1 MTRHSRQGAK
11 TQRRKESLRN
21 AVALRAFARDLLEP
35 ELKRRKFIYGAAAI
49 AAGVMVERAG
59 GLTHSSHAAD
69 SRIEVLAGE
78 EIGTISP
85 NIYGHFAE
93 HLGGVVYDGIWV
105 GENSKVPNTGG
116 LRTALVDALKR
127 IKAPVIRWPGGCFAD
142 SYDWRDGVGPR
153 ARRPKRTNF
162 WVDAPEWPKNAPDGP
177 WKYET
182 NHFGTNE
189 FLRFCQLTGAEGYL
203 AANVRG
209 LSAQEF
215 YEWIEYCNSPAGS
228 TTGAEQRAGGADM
241 PSRDPF
247 RVRYWGVGNESWGCG
262 GNFTPEEYAAE
273 YRRFTAA
280 VPRYGVNL
288 SFIASGANVDDF
300 NWTRGFFS
308 KTAEK
313 NRGLFNSIYG
323 WGLHHY
329 AWNLGLG
336 KTNDWFAAKGD
347 ALKFNDAEYYELLR
361 EADRMESLINQHW
374 TIMGEYDR
382 QHRVKLVVDEWGAW
396 YKPGSEVSPTHLL
409 GQQSTMRDALLAGLT
424 LDTFNRHADK
434 VAMANVAQLINCL
447 HSLFLAHEDKFILT
461 PTFHVFE
468 MFMPHMGGRAVRAV
482 FSAPEVQYTR
492 VDKPA
497 EFWGLSGSA
506 SINGKQLTLTVTNP
520 HLTEAR
526 EAEIVVRGARAGLAR
541 AQVLATPDV
550 HAHNT
555 FANPRAVQPRSDQV
569 AAGTG
574 FISYRF
580 PPASVTRLQIALD

>member
-1 MTRHSRQGAK
+1 M
-11 TQRRKESLRN
+11 
-21 AVALRAFARDLLEP
+21 
-35 ELKRRKFIYGAAAI
+35 KRRQFLRGAAAI
-49 AAGVMVERAG
+49 GAGILVERAG
-59 GLTHSSHAAD
+59 GFARSSYAAD
-69 SRIEVLAGE
+69 SRIEILLGE
-78 EIGTISP
+78 EIGTINP

-105 GENSKVPNTGG
+105 GENSRVPNTRGI
-116 LRTALVDALKR
+116 RNALVDALKR

-142 SYDWRDGVGPR
+142 SYDWRDGIGPR
-153 ARRPKRTNF
+153 AQRPRRTNF
-162 WVDAPEWPKNAPDGP
+162 WADAPEWRNAPNGP
-177 WKYET
+177 WKFET

-189 FLRFCQLTGAEGYL
+189 FLRFCQLAGAEGYL

-209 LSAQEF
+209 LGAQQF
-215 YEWIEYCNSPAGS
+215 YQWIEYCNSPAGS
-228 TTGAEQRAGGADM
+228 TTFAERRASGEMAT
-241 PSRDPF
+241 RDPF
-247 RVRYWGVGNESWGCG
+247 RVRFWGVGNETWGCG
-262 GNFTPEEYAAE
+262 GNLTPEEYSAE

-280 VPRYGVNL
+280 VPGYGVDLN
-288 SFIASGANVDDF
+288 FVASGANVEDY

-308 KTAEK
+308 KIAEK
-313 NRGLFNSIYG
+313 NRGLFNSIFG

-329 AWNLGLG
+329 AWNVSMG
-336 KTNDWFAAKGD
+336 KTNDWFAGKGD
-347 ALKFNDAEYYELLR
+347 ALKFNEGEYYELLR

-396 YKPGSEVSPTHLL
+396 YKPGSELDPTHLL
-409 GQQSTMRDALLAGLT
+409 GQQSTMRDAVLAGLT

-434 VAMANVAQLINCL
+434 VVMANVAQLINCL

-482 FSAPEVQYTR
+482 FSAPEVHYTR

-520 HLTEAR
+520 HLSESRETEIA
-526 EAEIVVRGARAGLAR
+526 VRGARASAV
-541 AQVLATPDV
+541 QVRVLSMPDV

-555 FANPRAVQPRSDQV
+555 FENSNVVQPRNEQATV
-569 AAGTG
+569 AAGV
-574 FISYRF
+574 ISYRF
-580 PPASVTRLQIALD
+580 APASVTRLQISLD

>member
-1 MTRHSRQGAK
+1 M
-11 TQRRKESLRN
+11 
-21 AVALRAFARDLLEP
+21 
-35 ELKRRKFIYGAAAI
+35 KRREFLYGVGAAG
-49 AAGVMVERAG
+49 AGILVERARG
-59 GLTHSSHAAD
+59 VAQSSRAAD
-69 SRIEVLAGE
+69 SRVEVLLGE

-116 LRTALVDALKR
+116 IRTALVDSLKR

-142 SYDWRDGVGPR
+142 SYDWRDGIGPR
-153 ARRPKRTNF
+153 ARRPRRTNF
-162 WVDAPEWPKNAPDGP
+162 WADAPEWPKSVGPGP
-177 WKYET
+177 WKFET

-189 FLRFCQLTGAEGYL
+189 FLSFCRLAGAEGYL

-209 LSAQEF
+209 LGAQQF

-228 TTGAEQRAGGADM
+228 TTAAEQRAGGEM

-247 RVRYWGVGNESWGCG
+247 RVQFWGVGNESWGCG
-262 GNFTPEEYAAE
+262 GNLTPEEYAAE

-288 SFIASGANVDDF
+288 NFVASGANVDDF

-313 NRGLFNSIYG
+313 NRGLFGGIFG

-347 ALKFNDAEYYELLR
+347 ALRFNEAEYYELLR

-396 YKPGSEVSPTHLL
+396 YKPGSEVDPTHLL
-409 GQQSTMRDALLAGLT
+409 GQQSTMRDAVLAGLT

-447 HSLFLAHEDKFILT
+447 HSLFLAHEDKFITT

-482 FSAPEVQYTR
+482 FSAPEVHYTR

-506 SINGKQLTLTVTNP
+506 SVNGKQLTLTVTNP
-520 HLTEAR
+520 HLSEPR
-526 EAEIVVRGARAGLAR
+526 ETEIVVRGARAVTAQAR
-541 AQVLATPDV
+541 VLAEPDV

-555 FANPRAVQPRSDQV
+555 FADPKAVQPRNEPV
-569 AAGTG
+569 TVNAGA
-574 FISYRF
+574 ISYRF
-580 PPASVTRLQIALD
+580 APASVTRLQVSLE

>member
-1 MTRHSRQGAK
+1 MR
-11 TQRRKESLRN
+11 
-21 AVALRAFARDLLEP
+21 
-35 ELKRRKFIYGAAAI
+35 GAAALS
-49 AAGVMVERAG
+49 AGVLVERLA
-59 GLTHSSHAAD
+59 HSTRAAD
-69 SRIEVLAGE
+69 SRIEVLLGE

-85 NIYGHFAE
+85 TIYGHFAE

-105 GENSKVPNTGG
+105 GQNSRVPNTGG
-116 LRTALVDALKR
+116 IRTALVDALKR

-142 SYDWRDGVGPR
+142 SYDWRDGIGPR
-153 ARRPKRTNF
+153 AQRPRRTNF
-162 WVDAPEWPKNAPDGP
+162 WADAPEWRNAPDGP
-177 WKYET
+177 WKFET

-189 FLRFCQLTGAEGYL
+189 FLRFCQLAGAEGYL
-203 AANVRG
+203 AANLRG
-209 LSAQEF
+209 LGAQQF

-228 TTGAEQRAGGADM
+228 TTAAERRASGEMAT
-241 PSRDPF
+241 RDPF
-247 RVRYWGVGNESWGCG
+247 RVRFWGVGNETWGCG
-262 GNFTPEEYAAE
+262 GNLTPEEYSAE

-280 VPRYGVNL
+280 VPRYGVDL
-288 SFIASGANVDDF
+288 SFVASGANVDDY

-308 KTAEK
+308 KIAEK
-313 NRGLFNSIYG
+313 NRGLFNGIFG

-329 AWNLGLG
+329 AWNVSMG
-336 KTNDWFAAKGD
+336 KTNDWFAGKGD

-361 EADRMESLINQHW
+361 EADRMESFVNQHW

-396 YKPGSEVSPTHLL
+396 YKPGTEVHPTHLL
-409 GQQSTMRDALLAGLT
+409 GQQSTMRDAVLAGVT

-461 PTFHVFE
+461 PTFHVFG

-506 SINGKQLTLTVTNP
+506 SVNGKQITLTVTNP
-520 HLTEAR
+520 HLSEAR
-526 EAEIVVRGARAGLAR
+526 ETEIAVRGARATAAQAR
-541 AQVLATPDV
+541 VLSMPDV

-555 FANPRAVQPRSDQV
+555 FENPNVVQPHNDQATV
-569 AAGTG
+569 AAGVV
-574 FISYRF
+574 SYRF
-580 PPASVTRLQIALD
+580 APASVTSLQISLD

>member
-1 MTRHSRQGAK
+1 M
-11 TQRRKESLRN
+11 
-21 AVALRAFARDLLEP
+21 
-35 ELKRRKFIYGAAAI
+35 KRREFLCGVGAVG
-49 AAGVMVERAG
+49 AGILVERTH
-59 GLTHSSHAAD
+59 GLAQSSRAAD
-69 SRIEVLAGE
+69 SRIEVLLGE

-85 NIYGHFAE
+85 TIYGHFAE

-116 LRTALVDALKR
+116 IRTALVDALKR

-142 SYDWRDGVGPR
+142 SYDWRDGTGPR
-153 ARRPKRTNF
+153 ARRPRRTNF
-162 WVDAPEWPKNAPDGP
+162 WADAPEWPKNVPAGP
-177 WKYET
+177 WKFET

-189 FLRFCQLTGAEGYL
+189 FLSFCRLAGAEGYL

-209 LSAQEF
+209 LGAQQF

-228 TTGAEQRAGGADM
+228 TTGAEQRASGEM

-247 RVRYWGVGNESWGCG
+247 RVRFWGVGNESWGCG
-262 GNFTPEEYAAE
+262 GNLTPEEYAAE

-280 VPRYGVNL
+280 VPHYGVDL

-313 NRGLFNSIYG
+313 NRGLFGGIFG

-329 AWNLGLG
+329 AWNLGMG

-347 ALKFNDAEYYELLR
+347 ALRFNEAEYYELLR

-396 YKPGSEVSPTHLL
+396 YKPGSEVDPTHLL
-409 GQQSTMRDALLAGLT
+409 GQQSTMRDAVLAGLT

-447 HSLFLAHEDKFILT
+447 HSLFLAHEDKFITT

-482 FSAPEVQYTR
+482 FSAPEVHYTR

-506 SINGKQLTLTVTNP
+506 SVNGKQLTLTVTNP
-520 HLTEAR
+520 HLSEPR
-526 EAEIVVRGARAGLAR
+526 ETEIVVRGARAAT
-541 AQVLATPDV
+541 AQALVLAEPDV
-550 HAHNT
+550 HGHNT
-555 FANPRAVQPRSDQV
+555 FANPKTVQPRNEPV
-569 AAGTG
+569 TVNAGA
-574 FISYRF
+574 ISYRF
-580 PPASVTRLQIALD
+580 APASVTRLQVSLE

>member
-1 MTRHSRQGAK
+1 MHRRQFIGGGLAI
-11 TQRRKESLRN
+11 SS
-21 AVALRAFARDLLEP
+21 ALLLE
-35 ELKRRKFIYGAAAI
+35 
-49 AAGVMVERAG
+49 RAS
-59 GLTHSSHAAD
+59 GLTYSFHAAD
-69 SRIEVLAGE
+69 SRIEVLLGE
-78 EIGTISP
+78 EIATVNPS
-85 NIYGHFAE
+85 IYGHFAE

-116 LRTALVDALKR
+116 IRTALVDALKR

-142 SYDWRDGVGPR
+142 SYDWRDGTGPR
-153 ARRPKRTNF
+153 GQRPRRTNF
-162 WVDAPEWPKNAPDGP
+162 WADAPEWPKNAPNGP
-177 WKYET
+177 WKFDT

-189 FLRFCQLTGAEGYL
+189 FLRFCQMAGAEGYL
-203 AANVRG
+203 AVNVRG
-209 LSAQEF
+209 LGAQEF

-228 TTGAEQRAGGADM
+228 TTPAERRASGES
-241 PSRDPF
+241 PSREPF
-247 RVRYWGVGNESWGCG
+247 RVRFWGVGNETWGCG
-262 GNFTPEEYAAE
+262 GNLTPEEYATE

-280 VPRYGVNL
+280 VPRYGVDL
-288 SFIASGANVDDF
+288 KFIASGANVDDY

-313 NRGLFNSIYG
+313 NRNLFGGIYG

-336 KTNDWFAAKGD
+336 RTSDWFAAKGD
-347 ALKFNDAEYYELLR
+347 AVKFNDAEYYELLR

-396 YKPGSEVSPTHLL
+396 YKPGSEVAPTHLL
-409 GQQSTMRDALLAGLT
+409 GQQSTMRDAILAGLT
-424 LDTFNRHADK
+424 LDTFNRHSDK

-447 HSLFLAHEDKFILT
+447 HSLFLAHEDKFIVT

-468 MFMPHMGGRAVRAV
+468 MFMPHMGAKAVRTV

-492 VDKPA
+492 IDKPA

-506 SINGKQLTLTVTNP
+506 SLNGKQLTLTVTNP
-520 HLTEAR
+520 HLSEVR
-526 EAEIVVRGARAGLAR
+526 DAEIAVRGGRPTAVQVR
-541 AQVLATPDV
+541 VLAMPDV

-555 FANPRAVQPRSDQV
+555 FENPGVVQPRNETAV
-569 AAGTG
+569 LTGGT
-574 FISYRF
+574 ISYRF
-580 PPASVTRLQIALD
+580 PPASVTRMQITVV

>member
-1 MTRHSRQGAK
+1 M
-11 TQRRKESLRN
+11 
-21 AVALRAFARDLLEP
+21 
-35 ELKRRKFIYGAAAI
+35 KRREFLRGVGVAGA
-49 AAGVMVERAG
+49 GLLVER
-59 GLTHSSHAAD
+59 GLAQSSRAAD
-69 SRIEVLAGE
+69 SRIEVLLGE

-105 GENSKVPNTGG
+105 GENSKVPNTAGI
-116 LRTALVDALKR
+116 RTALVDALKR

-142 SYDWRDGVGPR
+142 SYDWRDGIGPR

-162 WVDAPEWPKNAPDGP
+162 WADAPEWPKNVPPGP
-177 WKYET
+177 WKFET

-189 FLRFCQLTGAEGYL
+189 FLRFCQLAGAEGYL

-209 LSAQEF
+209 LGAQQF

-228 TTGAEQRAGGADM
+228 TTGADQRASGEM
-241 PSRDPF
+241 STRDPF
-247 RVRYWGVGNESWGCG
+247 RVQFWGVGNESWGCG
-262 GNFTPEEYAAE
+262 GNLTPEEYAAE

-313 NRGLFNSIYG
+313 NRGLFGAIFG

-396 YKPGSEVSPTHLL
+396 YKPGSEVDPTHLL
-409 GQQSTMRDALLAGLT
+409 GQQSTMRDAMLAGLT

-434 VAMANVAQLINCL
+434 VGMANCAQLINCL
-447 HSLFLAHEDKFILT
+447 HSLFLAHEDKFITT

-468 MFMPHMGGRAVRAV
+468 MFVPHMGGRAVRTV

-506 SINGKQLTLTVTNP
+506 SVNGKQLTLTVTNP
-520 HLTEAR
+520 HLSEPR
-526 EAEIVVRGARAGLAR
+526 ETEIVVRGARAAT
-541 AQVLATPDV
+541 AQATVLATPDV

-555 FANPRAVQPRSDQV
+555 FANPKAVQPRNEPVTVSSG
-569 AAGTG
+569 AIT
-574 FISYRF
+574 YRF
-580 PPASVTRLQIALD
+580 APASVTRLQVSLE

>member
-1 MTRHSRQGAK
+1 MNRRQFLAGG
-11 TQRRKESLRN
+11 L
-21 AVALRAFARDLLEP
+21 AVGSGLL
-35 ELKRRKFIYGAAAI
+35 LQ
-49 AAGVMVERAG
+49 RAG
-59 GLTHSSHAAD
+59 GLSYSAYAAD
-69 SRIEVLAGE
+69 SRIEVLLGE
-78 EIGTISP
+78 EIATINP
-85 NIYGHFAE
+85 AIYGHFAE

-116 LRTALVDALKR
+116 IRNALVDALKR

-142 SYDWRDGVGPR
+142 SYDWRDGTGPR
-153 ARRPKRTNF
+153 AQRPRRTNF
-162 WVDAPEWPKNAPDGP
+162 WADSPEWPKNAPSGP
-177 WKYET
+177 WKFDT

-189 FLRFCQLTGAEGYL
+189 FLRFCQMSGAEGYL
-203 AANVRG
+203 AVNVRG
-209 LSAQEF
+209 LGAQQF

-228 TTGAEQRAGGADM
+228 TSLAERRGGGESS
-241 PSRDPF
+241 SREPF
-247 RVRYWGVGNESWGCG
+247 GVRFWGIGNETWGCG
-262 GNFTPEEYAAE
+262 GNLTPEEYATE

-280 VPRYGVNL
+280 VPRYGVDL
-288 SFIASGANVDDF
+288 KFIASGANVDDY

-308 KTAEK
+308 KTVEK
-313 NRGLFNSIYG
+313 NRNLFNGIYG

-347 ALKFNDAEYYELLR
+347 AVKFNDAEHYELLR

-396 YKPGSEVSPTHLL
+396 YRPGSEVAPTHLL

-424 LDTFNRHADK
+424 LDTFNRHSDK
-434 VAMANVAQLINCL
+434 VVMANVAQLINCL
-447 HSLFLAHEDKFILT
+447 HSLFLAHEDKFIVT

-468 MFMPHMGGRAVRAV
+468 MFMPHMGAKAVRAV

-506 SINGKQLTLTVTNP
+506 SLNGKQLTLTVTNP
-520 HLTEAR
+520 HLSEVR
-526 EAEIVVRGARAGLAR
+526 EAEIAVRGGRPTAVDVR
-541 AQVLATPDV
+541 VLAVPDV

-555 FANPRAVQPRSDQV
+555 FENPDVVQPRS
-569 AAGTG
+569 GTAMMARG
-574 FISYRF
+574 TISCRF
-580 PPASVTRLQIALD
+580 LPASVTRLQITVA

>member
-1 MTRHSRQGAK
+1 
-11 TQRRKESLRN
+11 
-21 AVALRAFARDLLEP
+21 
-35 ELKRRKFIYGAAAI
+35 LKRREFLRGSAVIGAGLVAERVGGI
-49 AAGVMVERAG
+49 A
-59 GLTHSSHAAD
+59 HSARAAD
-69 SRIEVLAGE
+69 SRIEVLIGE

-85 NIYGHFAE
+85 LIYGHFAE

-116 LRTALVDALKR
+116 IRTALVNALKR

-142 SYDWRDGVGPR
+142 SYDWRDGIGPR

-162 WVDAPEWPKNAPDGP
+162 WVDAPEWPKGAPDGP
-177 WKYET
+177 WKYDT

-189 FLRFCQLTGAEGYL
+189 FLRFCQLSGAEGYL

-209 LSAQEF
+209 LGAQEF
-215 YEWIEYCNSPAGS
+215 YEWLEYCNSPAGS
-228 TTGAEQRAGGADM
+228 TTGAERRASGET
-241 PSRDPF
+241 PNRDPF
-247 RVRYWGVGNESWGCG
+247 RVRFWGVGNESWGCG

-280 VPRYGVNL
+280 VPRYGVDL

-313 NRGLFNSIYG
+313 NRGLFGGIFG

-336 KTNDWFAAKGD
+336 RTNDWFAAKGD
-347 ALKFNDAEYYELLR
+347 ALKFEVAEYYELLR

-396 YKPGSEVSPTHLL
+396 YKPGSEVDPTHLL

-468 MFMPHMGGRAVRAV
+468 MFVPHMSGRAVRTV

-492 VDKPA
+492 IGKPA

-506 SINGKQLTLTVTNP
+506 SISGKQITLTVTNP
-520 HLTEAR
+520 HLSETR
-526 EAEIVVRGARAGLAR
+526 EAEIAVRGATAGTAQ
-541 AQVLATPDV
+541 AQVLAMPDV

-555 FANPRAVQPRSDQV
+555 FENPRAVEPRSEQV
-569 AAGTG
+569 VVTG
-574 FISYRF
+574 GGISFRF
-580 PPASVTRLQIALD
+580 APASVTRLQIAVV

>member
-1 MTRHSRQGAK
+1 
-11 TQRRKESLRN
+11 
-21 AVALRAFARDLLEP
+21 
-35 ELKRRKFIYGAAAI
+35 LKRREFLRGAAALG
-49 AAGVMVERAG
+49 AGLALERAG
-59 GLTHSSHAAD
+59 GLVHSARAAD
-69 SRIEVLAGE
+69 SRIEVLIGE
-78 EIGTISP
+78 EIGTIDP
-85 NIYGHFAE
+85 HIYGHFAE

-105 GENSKVPNTGG
+105 GANSKVPNTNGI
-116 LRTALVDALKR
+116 RTALVDALKR

-142 SYDWRDGVGPR
+142 SYDWRDGIGPR

-162 WVDAPEWPKNAPDGP
+162 WADAPEWPKNAPDGP
-177 WKYET
+177 WKFET
-182 NHFGTNE
+182 NQFGTNE
-189 FLRFCQLTGAEGYL
+189 FLRFCQLAGAEGYL

-209 LSAQEF
+209 LGAQEF

-228 TTGAEQRAGGADM
+228 TTGAERRASSEL
-241 PSRDPF
+241 PNREPF
-247 RVRYWGVGNESWGCG
+247 RVRFWGVGNESWGCG

-280 VPRYGVNL
+280 IPRYGVNL

-300 NWTRGFFS
+300 NWTRGFFA

-313 NRGLFNSIYG
+313 NRGLFNGIYG

-329 AWNLGLG
+329 AWNLGMG

-347 ALKFNDAEYYELLR
+347 ALKFDAAEYYELLR
-361 EADRMESLINQHW
+361 EADKMESLINQHW

-396 YKPGSEVSPTHLL
+396 YKPGSEVDPSHLL
-409 GQQSTMRDALLAGLT
+409 GQQSTMRDAILAGLT

-447 HSLFLAHEDKFILT
+447 HSLFLAHEDKFIFT

-468 MFMPHMGGRAVRAV
+468 MFVPHMGGRAVRAI
-482 FSAPEVQYTR
+482 FSAPEVQYVR

-497 EFWGLSGSA
+497 EFWGLAGSA
-506 SINGKQLTLTVTNP
+506 SITGKQLTLTVTNP
-520 HLTEAR
+520 NLNEPRETEIA
-526 EAEIVVRGARAGLAR
+526 VRGAGISTAR
-541 AQVLATPDV
+541 AQVLAMPDV

-555 FANPRAVQPRSDQV
+555 FENPRVVQPHADQ
-569 AAGTG
+569 AAVTG
-574 FISYRF
+574 GVVSFRF
-580 PPASVTRLQIALD
+580 PPASVTRLQIALV

>member
-1 MTRHSRQGAK
+1 M
-11 TQRRKESLRN
+11 
-21 AVALRAFARDLLEP
+21 
-35 ELKRRKFIYGAAAI
+35 KRREFLCGVGVVS
-49 AAGVMVERAG
+49 AGILVERSFAQ
-59 GLTHSSHAAD
+59 SSRAAD
-69 SRIEVLAGE
+69 SRIEVLLGE

-85 NIYGHFAE
+85 TIYGHFAE

-116 LRTALVDALKR
+116 IRTALVEALRR
-127 IKAPVIRWPGGCFAD
+127 IEAPVIRWPGGCFAD
-142 SYDWRDGVGPR
+142 SYDWRDGTGPR
-153 ARRPKRTNF
+153 ARRPRRTNF
-162 WVDAPEWPKNAPDGP
+162 WADAPEWPKSVGPGP
-177 WKYET
+177 WKFEP

-189 FLRFCQLTGAEGYL
+189 FLSFCRLAGAEGYL

-209 LSAQEF
+209 LGAQQF

-228 TTGAEQRAGGADM
+228 TTAAEQRASGDM

-247 RVRYWGVGNESWGCG
+247 RVRFWGVGNESWGCG
-262 GNFTPEEYAAE
+262 GNLTPEEYSSE

-280 VPRYGVNL
+280 VPRYGVDL
-288 SFIASGANVDDF
+288 KFVASGANVDDF

-308 KTAEK
+308 QTAEK
-313 NRGLFNSIYG
+313 NRGLFGDIFG

-329 AWNLGLG
+329 AWNVSMG
-336 KTNDWFAAKGD
+336 KTNDWFAGKGD
-347 ALKFNDAEYYELLR
+347 ALRFNEAEHYELLR
-361 EADRMESLINQHW
+361 EADRMESFINQHW

-396 YKPGSEVSPTHLL
+396 YKPGTEVDPTHLL
-409 GQQSTMRDALLAGLT
+409 GQQSTMRDAVLAGLT

-447 HSLFLAHEDKFILT
+447 HSLFLAHEDKFITT

-482 FSAPEVQYTR
+482 FSAPEVHYTR
-492 VDKPA
+492 ADKPA
-497 EFWGLSGSA
+497 EFWGLAGSA

-520 HLTEAR
+520 HLSEPR
-526 EAEIVVRGARAGLAR
+526 ETEIVVRGARAATAQ
-541 AQVLATPDV
+541 AQVLAEPDV

-555 FANPRAVQPRSDQV
+555 FANPNAVQPRNEPVTVSGGV
-569 AAGTG
+569 
-574 FISYRF
+574 ISYRF
-580 PPASVTRLQIALD
+580 APASVTRLQVSLE

>member
-1 MTRHSRQGAK
+1 M
-11 TQRRKESLRN
+11 
-21 AVALRAFARDLLEP
+21 
-35 ELKRRKFIYGAAAI
+35 KRRDFLQGAAATGG
-49 AAGVMVERAG
+49 ALLLERAG
-59 GLTHSSHAAD
+59 GLTYSSRAAD
-69 SRIEVLAGE
+69 SRIEILIGE
-78 EIGTISP
+78 EIGTINP

-93 HLGGVVYDGIWV
+93 HLGGVVYDGMWV
-105 GENSKVPNTGG
+105 GPNSKVPNTGG
-116 LRTALVDALKR
+116 IRTALVDALKR

-142 SYDWRDGVGPR
+142 SYDWRDGIGPR

-162 WVDAPEWPKNAPDGP
+162 WADAQEWPKDVPNGP
-177 WKYET
+177 WKFET

-189 FLRFCQLTGAEGYL
+189 FLRFCQLSGAQAYL

-209 LSAQEF
+209 LTAQQF

-228 TTGAEQRAGGADM
+228 TTGAELRAAGDL
-241 PSRDPF
+241 PNRDPF
-247 RVRYWGVGNESWGCG
+247 GVRYWGVGNESWGCG
-262 GNFTPEEYAAE
+262 GNFTPEEYSVE

-280 VPRYGVNL
+280 VPRYGVDL
-288 SFIASGANVDDF
+288 RFIASGANVGDS

-308 KTAEK
+308 KIAEK
-313 NRGLFNSIYG
+313 NRGLFDGIYG

-329 AWNLGLG
+329 AWNLGFG
-336 KTNDWFAAKGD
+336 KTNDWVAAKGD
-347 ALKFNDAEYYELLR
+347 AVKFSDAEYYELLR

-396 YKPGSEVSPTHLL
+396 YKPGTEVSPTHLL
-409 GQQSTMRDALLAGLT
+409 GQQSTMRDAILASLT

-447 HSLFLAHEDKFILT
+447 HSLFLAHEDKFIVT
-461 PTFHVFE
+461 PTFHVFA
-468 MFMPHMGGRAVRAV
+468 MFVPHMGGRAVRTI

-506 SINGKQLTLTVTNP
+506 SIKDKLLTLTVTNP
-520 HLTEAR
+520 HLRETRETEIAVRARPGRVTEALTL
-526 EAEIVVRGARAGLAR
+526 GAA
-541 AQVLATPDV
+541 DV
-550 HAHNT
+550 HDSNT
-555 FANPRAVQPRSDQV
+555 FAKPNVVQPRTEQLAV
-569 AAGTG
+569 AGG
-574 FISYRF
+574 VISYRF

>member
-1 MTRHSRQGAK
+1 
-11 TQRRKESLRN
+11 
-21 AVALRAFARDLLEP
+21 V
-35 ELKRRKFIYGAAAI
+35 KRRQFLRGGLAI
-49 AAGVMVERAG
+49 SSGLLLERAG
-59 GLTHSSHAAD
+59 GLTYSSAAAD
-69 SRIEVLAGE
+69 SRIEVLLGE
-78 EIGTISP
+78 EIATISP
-85 NIYGHFAE
+85 SIYGHFAE

-116 LRTALVDALKR
+116 IRNALVDALKR

-142 SYDWRDGVGPR
+142 SYDWRDGTGPR
-153 ARRPKRTNF
+153 SRRPRRTNF
-162 WVDAPEWPKNAPDGP
+162 WADAPEWPKNAPNGP
-177 WKYET
+177 WKFDT

-189 FLRFCQLTGAEGYL
+189 FLSFCQMSGAEGYL
-203 AANVRG
+203 AVNVRG
-209 LSAQEF
+209 LGAQEF

-228 TTGAEQRAGGADM
+228 TTPAERRASGES
-241 PSRDPF
+241 PSREPF
-247 RVRYWGVGNESWGCG
+247 RVRFWGVGNETWGCG
-262 GNFTPEEYAAE
+262 GNLTPEEYATE

-280 VPRYGVNL
+280 VPRYGVDL
-288 SFIASGANVDDF
+288 KFIASGANVDDY

-313 NRGLFNSIYG
+313 NRGLFGGIYG

-336 KTNDWFAAKGD
+336 RTSDWFAAKGD
-347 ALKFNDAEYYELLR
+347 AVKFNDAEYYELLS

-424 LDTFNRHADK
+424 LDTFNRHSDK
-434 VAMANVAQLINCL
+434 VSMANVAQLINCL
-447 HSLFLAHEDKFILT
+447 HSLFLAHEDKFIVT

-468 MFMPHMGGRAVRAV
+468 MFMPHMGAKAVRAV

-497 EFWGLSGSA
+497 KFWGLSGSA
-506 SINGKQLTLTVTNP
+506 SLNEKQLTLTVTNP
-520 HLTEAR
+520 HLTEVR
-526 EAEIVVRGARAGLAR
+526 DAEIVVRGARPTAVQVR
-541 AQVLATPDV
+541 VLAMPDV

-555 FANPRAVQPRSDQV
+555 FENPGVVQPRNET
-569 AAGTG
+569 AALTGGT
-574 FISYRF
+574 ISYRF
-580 PPASVTRLQIALD
+580 PPASVTRLQITVA

>member
-1 MTRHSRQGAK
+1 M
-11 TQRRKESLRN
+11 
-21 AVALRAFARDLLEP
+21 
-35 ELKRRKFIYGAAAI
+35 KRREFLYGVGAAG
-49 AAGVMVERAG
+49 AGILVERAR
-59 GLTHSSHAAD
+59 GLAQSTRAAD
-69 SRIEVLAGE
+69 SRIEVLVGE

-105 GENSKVPNTGG
+105 GENSKVPNTAGI
-116 LRTALVDALKR
+116 RTALADALKR

-142 SYDWRDGVGPR
+142 SYDWRDGTGPR

-162 WVDAPEWPKNAPDGP
+162 WADAPEWPKNVPAGP
-177 WKYET
+177 WKFET

-189 FLRFCQLTGAEGYL
+189 FLRFCQLAGAEGYL

-209 LSAQEF
+209 LGAQQF

-228 TTGAEQRAGGADM
+228 TTGAEQRAIGEM

-247 RVRYWGVGNESWGCG
+247 RVQFWGVGNESWGCG
-262 GNFTPEEYAAE
+262 GNLTPEEYAAE

-280 VPRYGVNL
+280 VPRYGVNPN
-288 SFIASGANVDDF
+288 FIASGANVDDF

-313 NRGLFNSIYG
+313 NRGLFGSIFG

-396 YKPGSEVSPTHLL
+396 YKPGSEVDPTHLL
-409 GQQSTMRDALLAGLT
+409 GQQSTMRDAMLAGLT
-424 LDTFNRHADK
+424 LDTFNRHSDK

-447 HSLFLAHEDKFILT
+447 HSLFLAHEDKFITT

-497 EFWGLSGSA
+497 ELWGLSGSA
-506 SINGKQLTLTVTNP
+506 SVNGKQLTLTVTNP
-520 HLTEAR
+520 HLSEPR
-526 EAEIVVRGARAGLAR
+526 EAEIVVRGARAAT
-541 AQVLATPDV
+541 AQATVLATPDV

-555 FANPRAVQPRSDQV
+555 FANPKAVQPRKEQV
-569 AAGTG
+569 TVNPGA
-574 FISYRF
+574 ISYRF
-580 PPASVTRLQIALD
+580 APASVTRLQLSLE

>member
-1 MTRHSRQGAK
+1 M
-11 TQRRKESLRN
+11 
-21 AVALRAFARDLLEP
+21 
-35 ELKRRKFIYGAAAI
+35 KRREFLYGMGAVSTGI
-49 AAGVMVERAG
+49 LIER
-59 GLTHSSHAAD
+59 GLPQSSRAAD
-69 SRIEVLAGE
+69 SRIEVLLGE

-116 LRTALVDALKR
+116 IRTALVDALKR
-127 IKAPVIRWPGGCFAD
+127 INAPVIRWPGGCFAD
-142 SYDWRDGVGPR
+142 SYDWRDGIGPR
-153 ARRPKRTNF
+153 ARRPRRTNF
-162 WVDAPEWPKNAPDGP
+162 WADAPEWPKSVTAGP
-177 WKYET
+177 WKFET

-189 FLRFCQLTGAEGYL
+189 FLSFCRLAGAEGYL

-209 LSAQEF
+209 LGAQQF
-215 YEWIEYCNSPAGS
+215 YEWIEYCNSPPGS
-228 TTGAEQRAGGADM
+228 TTAAEQRASGDM

-247 RVRYWGVGNESWGCG
+247 RVQFWGVGNESWGCG
-262 GNFTPEEYAAE
+262 GNLTPEEYAAE

-280 VPRYGVNL
+280 VPRYGVGLN
-288 SFIASGANVDDF
+288 FIASGANVDDF

-313 NRGLFNSIYG
+313 NRGLFGGIFG

-329 AWNLGLG
+329 AWNLGMG

-396 YKPGSEVSPTHLL
+396 YKPGSEVDPTHLL
-409 GQQSTMRDALLAGLT
+409 GQQSTMRDAMLAGLT

-434 VAMANVAQLINCL
+434 VGMANCAQLINCL
-447 HSLFLAHEDKFILT
+447 HSLFLAHEDKFITT

-482 FSAPEVQYTR
+482 FSAPEVHYTR
-492 VDKPA
+492 VDQPA

-520 HLTEAR
+520 HLSEPR
-526 EAEIVVRGARAGLAR
+526 ETEIVVRGARAAT
-541 AQVLATPDV
+541 AQAVVLATPDV

-555 FANPRAVQPRSDQV
+555 FADPKAVQPRNEPV
-569 AAGTG
+569 TVNAGA
-574 FISYRF
+574 ISYRF
-580 PPASVTRLQIALD
+580 APASVTRLQVSLE

>member
-1 MTRHSRQGAK
+1 M
-11 TQRRKESLRN
+11 
-21 AVALRAFARDLLEP
+21 
-35 ELKRRKFIYGAAAI
+35 KRRKFLCGVGAVG
-49 AAGVMVERAG
+49 AGILVDRAR
-59 GLTHSSHAAD
+59 GLAQSTRAAD
-69 SRIEVLAGE
+69 SRIEVLLGE

-116 LRTALVDALKR
+116 IRTALVDALKR

-142 SYDWRDGVGPR
+142 SYDWRDGIGPR

-162 WVDAPEWPKNAPDGP
+162 WADAPEWPKNVPAGP
-177 WKYET
+177 WKFET

-189 FLRFCQLTGAEGYL
+189 FLRFCQLAGAEGYL

-209 LSAQEF
+209 LGAQQF

-228 TTGAEQRAGGADM
+228 TTAADQRASGEI

-247 RVRYWGVGNESWGCG
+247 RVQFWGVGNESWGCG
-262 GNFTPEEYAAE
+262 GNLTPEEYAAE

-313 NRGLFNSIYG
+313 NRGLFGSIFG

-396 YKPGSEVSPTHLL
+396 YKPGSEVDPTHLL
-409 GQQSTMRDALLAGLT
+409 GQQSTMRDAMLAGLT

-447 HSLFLAHEDKFILT
+447 HSLFLAHEDKFITT

-482 FSAPEVQYTR
+482 LVRRKCNTR
-492 VDKPA
+492 V
-497 EFWGLSGSA
+497 S
-506 SINGKQLTLTVTNP
+506 TNP
-520 HLTEAR
+520 RSSGACQVQHLLT
-526 EAEIVVRGARAGLAR
+526 
-541 AQVLATPDV
+541 
-550 HAHNT
+550 
-555 FANPRAVQPRSDQV
+555 
-569 AAGTG
+569 
-574 FISYRF
+574 
-580 PPASVTRLQIALD
+580 ASN

>member
-1 MTRHSRQGAK
+1 M
-11 TQRRKESLRN
+11 
-21 AVALRAFARDLLEP
+21 
-35 ELKRRKFIYGAAAI
+35 KRREFLRGAAAI
-49 AAGVMVERAG
+49 SAGILVERAG
-59 GLTHSSHAAD
+59 GLAHSSLAAD
-69 SRIEVLAGE
+69 SRIEVLLGE

-85 NIYGHFAE
+85 TIYGHFAE

-105 GENSKVPNTGG
+105 GEKSRVPNTGG
-116 LRTALVDALKR
+116 IRTALVDALKQ

-142 SYDWRDGVGPR
+142 SYDWRDAIGPR
-153 ARRPKRTNF
+153 AQRPRRTNF
-162 WVDAPEWPKNAPDGP
+162 WADAQEWPRSVADGP
-177 WKYET
+177 WKFEP

-189 FLRFCQLTGAEGYL
+189 FLRFCQLAGAEGYL

-209 LSAQEF
+209 LGAQQF

-228 TTGAEQRAGGADM
+228 TTAAERRASGEM

-247 RVRYWGVGNESWGCG
+247 RVRFWGVGNETWGCG
-262 GNFTPEEYAAE
+262 GNLTPEEYSAE

-288 SFIASGANVDDF
+288 SFVASGANVDDY

-308 KTAEK
+308 KIAEK
-313 NRGLFNSIYG
+313 NRGIFNDIFG

-329 AWNLGLG
+329 AWNLGFG

-361 EADRMESLINQHW
+361 EADRMESFINQHW

-396 YKPGSEVSPTHLL
+396 YKPGTEVDPTHLL
-409 GQQSTMRDALLAGLT
+409 GQQSTMRDAVLAGLT

-447 HSLFLAHEDKFILT
+447 HSLFLAHEDKFIVT

-482 FSAPEVQYTR
+482 FSAPEVRYTR

-520 HLTEAR
+520 HLSEPRETEIA
-526 EAEIVVRGARAGLAR
+526 VRGARASAAQAR
-541 AQVLATPDV
+541 VLSMPDV

-555 FANPRAVQPRSDQV
+555 FENPNVVHPHDEQATV
-569 AAGTG
+569 AAGVVS
-574 FISYRF
+574 FRF
-580 PPASVTRLQIALD
+580 APASVTRLQISLD